1 MKVRPGMATPREPNT
16 LRDAYEEQIR
26 QLQASLGKRDRELGI
41 LAKVAA
47 RIHGEEDV
55 QVILD
60 IALEEILGDMELT
73 AAWIFLGREPERKL
87 QLAAAR
93 GVAPAY
99 LEQVRRDGLGDCLCP
114 EVFWTGHRMQAR
126 NTTQCPRMPTIVE
139 GLAVPVAHAC
149 IPLRFEG
156 ERRGVLNVAAKP
168 GEQFSDDELRF
179 LETLGHQISL
189 AVERARHLHSERRY
203 NQEARALA
211 ALNKSIGGSLDEDA
225 ILEAVGDTARGTLGA
240 EHVYILLG
248 TDPRAMRVAYR
259 VGPGDASLRE
269 GHTVDLTA
277 QTLVEAVSALSS
289 NEAVVVQDSEN
300 DARVSTAAWRKRGVR
315 SGVLVPLSTR
325 DRVLGLLALGRSR
338 THRWTREQIDVAEA
352 LAAQASV
359 ALENGRLYEEARE
372 AYEGLRDAQAKIIQ
386 AEKMAVV
393 GTLASGL
400 AHEVRNP
407 LNSIA
412 LQLSLLERRI
422 GRIENG
428 LADEMRDLTK
438 VIREEIR
445 RLDSLVGD
453 FLVFSRAKRVET
465 QPTDVDSLLDEV
477 ARLLRPEAR
486 SAGITLRRER
496 RGDSLPPVPMDAEKM
511 KQVVINLVRN
521 ALEAMTGGGVVTV
534 ESGAVE
540 DRARITVRDTGPG
553 LPPGIDIFQLF
564 VTTKAT
570 GTGLGLPIV
579 QQIVLEHGGEVTAT
593 STPGQGATFTISLPM
608 SAAQEHINSGAR
620 S

>member
-1 MKVRPGMATPREPNT
+1 MNPRTAMAELQDSRA
-16 LRDAYEEQIR
+16 RDSKEEQVR
-26 QLQASLGKRDRELGI
+26 LLTTTLAKRDRELRI
-41 LAKVAA
+41 LAQVAA
-47 RIHGEEDV
+47 RIHSEENVDT
-55 QVILD
+55 ILD
-60 IALEEILGDMELT
+60 IALEEILRDRQLK
-73 AAWIFLGREPERKL
+73 AAWIFLGREPDLRL
-87 QLAAAR
+87 RLAAAK
-93 GVAPAY
+93 GVSNAY
-99 LEQVRRDGLGDCLCP
+99 LESIRREGLSECLCP
-114 EVFWTGHRMQAR
+114 EVFRTGQRMQAR
-126 NTTQCPRMPTIVE
+126 NTAQCPRMPTIVE
-139 GLAVPVAHAC
+139 GTDAPTSHAC

-156 ERRGVLNVAAKP
+156 ERRGVLNVAARP
-168 GEQFSDDELRF
+168 GEPFSDDELRF

-211 ALNKSIGGSLDEDA
+211 ALNKSIGGSLHEEA
-225 ILEAVGDTARGTLGA
+225 ILQAVGDTARETLGA
-240 EHVYILLG
+240 EHVYVLLG
-248 TDPRAMRVAYR
+248 SDPRAMRVAYR
-259 VGPGDASLRE
+259 LGSEPSLRVDP
-269 GHTVDLTA
+269 TVDLTA
-277 QTLVEAVSALSS
+277 EALVEAVSALSS
-289 NEAVVVQDSEN
+289 NEAVVVQDAESDE
-300 DARVSTAAWRKRGVR
+300 RVSSAAWRKRGVR

-325 DRVLGLLALGRSR
+325 DRVLGLMALGRSR
-338 THRWTREQIDVAEA
+338 THQWTREQVDVAEA

-359 ALENGRLYEEARE
+359 AIENGRLYEEARE

-386 AEKMAVV
+386 TEKLAVV

-422 GRIENG
+422 GRIDNG
-428 LADEMRDLTK
+428 LADEMRDLTG

-453 FLVFSRAKRVET
+453 FLLFARTRRLET
-465 QPTDVDSLLDEV
+465 RPTDVDSLLDEV

-486 SAGITLRRER
+486 SAGVTLRRER
-496 RGDSLPPVPMDAEKM
+496 RGEALPPVPMDAEKM

-521 ALEAMTGGGVVTV
+521 ALEAMSEGGVITV
-534 ESGAVE
+534 ESGSVD

-564 VTTKAT
+564 VTTKAR

-579 QQIVLEHGGEVTAT
+579 QQIVLEHGGEVTAS
-593 STPGQGATFTISLPM
+593 STPGEGAAFTVTLPM
-608 SAAQEHINSGAR
+608 SAPEDHIGSGAR
-620 S
+620 

>member
-1 MKVRPGMATPREPNT
+1 MKPRAAIANPRDSSARPPAPEQTRRLRST
-16 LRDAYEEQIR
+16 LA
-26 QLQASLGKRDRELGI
+26 KRDRELRI
-41 LAKVAA
+41 LAQVAA
-47 RIHGEEDV
+47 RIHGEERVDA
-55 QVILD
+55 ILD
-60 IALEEILGDMELT
+60 IALEEILRDKQLA
-73 AAWIFLGREPERKL
+73 AAWVFLGREPELKL
-87 QLAAAR
+87 HLAAAR
-93 GVAPAY
+93 GVSPGY
-99 LEQVRRDGLGDCLCP
+99 LEEVRKEGLSECLCP
-114 EVFWTGHRMQAR
+114 EVFRSGQRMQAR

-139 GLAVPVAHAC
+139 GLDAAACHAC

-156 ERRGVLNVAAKP
+156 ERRGVLNVAARP
-168 GEQFSDDELRF
+168 GEQFSESELRF

-211 ALNKSIGGSLDEDA
+211 ALNKSIGGSLHEEA
-225 ILEAVGDTARGTLGA
+225 ILQAVGDTARETLGA
-240 EHVYILLG
+240 EHVYVLLG
-248 TDPRAMRVAYR
+248 SDPRTMRVAYR
-259 VGPGDASLRE
+259 VGPDPVLRDSR
-269 GHTVDLTA
+269 TVDLTA
-277 QTLVEAVSALSS
+277 ESLVEAVSALSS
-289 NEAVVVQDSEN
+289 NQAVVVQDAEI
-300 DARVSTAAWRKRGVR
+300 DKRVSTAAWRKRGVR

-325 DRVLGLLALGRSR
+325 DRVLGLMALGRSR
-338 THRWTREQIDVAEA
+338 THQWTREQVDVAEA

-386 AEKMAVV
+386 TEKLAVV

-428 LADEMRDLTK
+428 LADEMRDLTG

-453 FLVFSRAKRVET
+453 FLVFSRTRRLET
-465 QPTDVDSLLDEV
+465 RPTDVDSLLDEV

-486 SAGITLRRER
+486 SAGVTLRRER
-496 RGDSLPPVPMDAEKM
+496 RGDVLPPVPMDAEKM
-511 KQVVINLVRN
+511 KQVVINLIRN
-521 ALEAMTGGGVVTV
+521 ALEAMSEGGAITV
-534 ESGAVE
+534 ENGSVDG
-540 DRARITVRDTGPG
+540 RARITVRDTGPG
-553 LPPGIDIFQLF
+553 IPPGIDIFQLF
-564 VTTKAT
+564 VTTKAR

-579 QQIVLEHGGEVTAT
+579 QQIVLEHGGEVTVSSA
-593 STPGQGATFTISLPM
+593 PGQGAAFTVTLPL
-608 SAAQEHINSGAR
+608 SAPEDHIGSGAR

>member
-1 MKVRPGMATPREPNT
+1 MNPRTAMAELQDSRA
-16 LRDAYEEQIR
+16 RDSKEEQVR
-26 QLQASLGKRDRELGI
+26 LLKATLAKRDRELRI
-41 LAKVAA
+41 LAQVAA
-47 RIHGEEDV
+47 RIHSEESVDS
-55 QVILD
+55 ILD
-60 IALEEILGDMELT
+60 IALEEILRDRQLT
-73 AAWIFLGREPERKL
+73 AAWIFLGREPDLKL
-87 QLAAAR
+87 RLAAAR
-93 GVAPAY
+93 GVSRDY
-99 LEQVRRDGLGDCLCP
+99 LETIRREGLSECLCP
-114 EVFWTGHRMQAR
+114 EVFRTGQRMQAR
-126 NTTQCPRMPTIVE
+126 NTVQCPRMPTIVE
-139 GLAVPVAHAC
+139 GPDAPTSHAC

-156 ERRGVLNVAAKP
+156 ERRGVLNVAARP

-211 ALNKSIGGSLDEDA
+211 ALNKSIGGSLHEAA
-225 ILEAVGDTARGTLGA
+225 ILQAVGDTARETLGA
-240 EHVYILLG
+240 EHVYVLLG
-248 TDPRAMRVAYR
+248 SDPRAMRVAYR
-259 VGPGDASLRE
+259 LGSEPSLPADP
-269 GHTVDLTA
+269 TVDLTA
-277 QTLVEAVSALSS
+277 ESLVEAVSALSS
-289 NEAVVVQDSEN
+289 NEAVVVQDAESDE
-300 DARVSTAAWRKRGVR
+300 RVSSAAWRKRGVR

-325 DRVLGLLALGRSR
+325 DRVLGLMALGRSR
-338 THRWTREQIDVAEA
+338 THQWTREQVDVAEA

-359 ALENGRLYEEARE
+359 AIENGRLYEEARE
-372 AYEGLRDAQAKIIQ
+372 AYEGLRDAQTKIIQ
-386 AEKMAVV
+386 TEKLAVV

-422 GRIENG
+422 GRIDNG
-428 LADEMRDLTK
+428 LADEMRDLTG

-453 FLVFSRAKRVET
+453 FLLFARTRRLET
-465 QPTDVDSLLDEV
+465 RPTDVDSLLDEV

-486 SAGITLRRER
+486 SAGVTLRRER
-496 RGDSLPPVPMDAEKM
+496 RGEALPPVPMDAEKM

-521 ALEAMTGGGVVTV
+521 ALEAMSGGGVITV
-534 ESGAVE
+534 ESGSVD
-540 DRARITVRDTGPG
+540 DRAQITVRDTGPG

-564 VTTKAT
+564 VTTKAR

-579 QQIVLEHGGEVTAT
+579 QQIVLEHGGEVTAS
-593 STPGQGATFTISLPM
+593 STPGEGAAFTVTLPR
-608 SAAQEHINSGAR
+608 SAPEDHIGSGAR